1 MLPTRLRRAVPPA
14 KRPDRGLLARIFRE
28 AVASPG
34 LRQPG
39 EGGFRLRSAAFRLG
53 YSLTLL
59 TLCALPPSARAQKGP
74 HPLPNYLEL
83 TPPDQA
89 EGRAIIEAFRRQGI
103 AGEYYLEFELRVLPR
118 HGAERV
124 LLGRLWG
131 SRNAI
136 GPISRVSVRAPA
148 AGSQSGE
155 VRLLIQSGP
164 QPQIW
169 RWVEGS
175 GSPATPLG
183 IGALF
188 EPVAGTDLTA
198 FDLQMPFLYWPE
210 FVYEGLARMHGR
222 PAHQFLFYPPADV
235 AQRNPALRGVRAYL
249 DTQYTAL
256 VQAEL
261 IGENDQALKSLSIL
275 DLKKIDDQWI
285 VKSVDLRE
293 ESTRNKTRFA
303 VTAAALNQH
312 FSPAVFEPTSLSAPA
327 AIPDGLVNLT
337 P

>member
-1 MLPTRLRRAVPPA
+1 M
-14 KRPDRGLLARIFRE
+14 
-28 AVASPG
+28 
-34 LRQPG
+34 
-39 EGGFRLRSAAFRLG
+39 
-53 YSLTLL
+53 
-59 TLCALPPSARAQKGP
+59 
-74 HPLPNYLEL
+74 
-83 TPPDQA
+83 
-89 EGRAIIEAFRRQGI
+89 
-103 AGEYYLEFELRVLPR
+103 
-118 HGAERV
+118 
-124 LLGRLWG
+124 
-131 SRNAI
+131 
-136 GPISRVSVRAPA
+136 
-148 AGSQSGE
+148 
-155 VRLLIQSGP
+155 
-164 QPQIW
+164 
-169 RWVEGS
+169 
-175 GSPATPLG
+175 
-183 IGALF
+183 
-188 EPVAGTDLTA
+188 AGTDLTA

-222 PAHQFLFYPPADV
+222 PAHQFLFYPPANV

-249 DTQYTAL
+249 DTQSTAL

-312 FSPAVFEPTSLSAPA
+312 FSPTVFEPTSLSAPA